1 MSEAHQETYKDSS
14 TLSTLHPLEPL
25 VAEEITAAVKI
36 LRTEKELGENIRFVS
51 VNLNEPAK
59 EVVLHYKPGGPIVRE
74 AFIVLLDSTTGFGYE
89 VLVSITTGQVVF
101 WRQLEGLHP
110 GFIPDEL
117 AATEVLLK
125 AYPPFVEA
133 LRKRGITDLD
143 LVMTDTWTAG
153 DYENPELQQ
162 RRLARTIVYT
172 RAEPTDNGYA
182 RPVDGLIVLTDLLTN
197 EVLRIDDLSTA
208 PIPPTSGN
216 YTPESIGQ
224 MRTDLKPIEITQ
236 PDGPSFTVSGHE
248 VHWQKWRFRI
258 GFNTREGLVLNTLT
272 YEDQGRERPIL
283 YRASLAEMVVPYGDP
298 NINHYRKNAF
308 DVGEYGLGTLAN
320 ALRLGCDCLGAI
332 HYFDAL
338 MTDSRGELLQL
349 PNALCMH
356 EEDYGILWKHYD
368 WHTNRTEVRRSRRLV
383 VSFIATVDNYEYGF
397 YWYLYQDG
405 TIEFESKLTGIMSTG
420 ALPPGV
426 KSKYGQLVAPSLNAP
441 VHQHIFNVRLDM
453 MVDGTNN
460 SVYEVH
466 TEAEPLGPENPYG
479 NAFFAKSTLLATE
492 SEAQQIIDPLACRYW
507 KIVNPES
514 RNFMGDPVS
523 YKLMPGENALP
534 FAHPES
540 SIMKR
545 SGFTQK
551 HLWVTPYK
559 QEEHY
564 PAGDYPNQ
572 HSGGDGLPLW
582 TQANRAI
589 EDTDIVVWYTMNHN
603 HIPRL
608 EDWPV
613 MPVATIGFTLKPAGF
628 FDRNPALDV
637 PVSESHHD
645 HACDCGGD
653 CHCK

>member
-1 MSEAHQETYKDSS
+1 MSEIHQETYKASS
-14 TLSTLHPLEPL
+14 ERSVRHPLEPL
-25 VAEEITAAVKI
+25 MAEEIAVAVKI
-36 LRTEKELGENIRFVS
+36 LRTEKALGEAIRFVS
-51 VNLNEPAK
+51 VNLNEPRK
-59 EVVLHYKPGGPIVRE
+59 EIVLNYKPGEPITRE
-74 AFIVLLDSTTGFGYE
+74 AFIVLLDATSGFGYE
-89 VLVSITTGQVVF
+89 VVVSITAGHVVF
-101 WRQLEGLHP
+101 WRQLDGLHP

-117 AATEVLLK
+117 AATEKLLK
-125 AYPPFVEA
+125 SHAPFIEA

-153 DYENPELQQ
+153 NYESPELQK

-172 RAEPTDNGYA
+172 RAEPADNGYA
-182 RPVDGLIVLTDLLTN
+182 RPVDGLVVLTDLLTN
-197 EVLRIDDLSTA
+197 EVLRIDDIGTA

-216 YTPESIGQ
+216 YTPEAVGQ

-236 PDGPSFTVSGHE
+236 PEGPSFTVNGHE
-248 VHWQKWRFRI
+248 VSWQKWRFRI

-338 MTDSRGELLQL
+338 MTDSRGDVLEL
-349 PNALCMH
+349 PNAICMH

-368 WHTNRTEVRRSRRLV
+368 WHADRTEVRRSRRLV

-420 ALPPGV
+420 AIPAGV
-426 KSKYGQLVAPSLNAP
+426 KSKYGQLVAPMLNAP

-466 TEAEPLGPENPYG
+466 TEAEPLGPENPFG
-479 NAFFAKSTLLATE
+479 NAFFARSTLLATE

-507 KIVNPES
+507 KIVNPEC
-514 RNFMGDPVS
+514 RNYMGEPVS
-523 YKLMPGENALP
+523 YKLLPGENALP

-545 SGFTQK
+545 AGFTRK
-551 HLWVTPYK
+551 HLWVTAYK
-559 QEEHY
+559 QEERY

-572 HSGGDGLPLW
+572 HPGGDGLPLW
-582 TQANRAI
+582 TQANRPI
-589 EDTDIVVWYTMNHN
+589 ENTDVVIWYTMNHN

-613 MPVATIGFTLKPAGF
+613 MPVATIGFMLKPAGF

-637 PVSESHHD
+637 PISESHHD
-645 HACDCGGD
+645 HACFDS
-653 CHCK
+653 